1 MSKSTIYYIENKN
14 LKKVGMQDI
23 IKDFMMK
30 RLEYFLGKDIIL
42 NDFTNCKDFGNTK
55 NFDDLIILIDLS
67 CPMLDE
73 KLIHDMIDFLGAL
86 TKK

>member
-14 LKKVGMQDI
+14 LKKVGMQNI

-42 NDFTNCKDFGNTK
+42 NDFIKYENSNSGFRQYLRDNNLDTE
-55 NFDDLIILIDLS
+55 LILV
-67 CPMLDE
+67 
-73 KLIHDMIDFLGAL
+73 FQ
-86 TKK
+86 KK